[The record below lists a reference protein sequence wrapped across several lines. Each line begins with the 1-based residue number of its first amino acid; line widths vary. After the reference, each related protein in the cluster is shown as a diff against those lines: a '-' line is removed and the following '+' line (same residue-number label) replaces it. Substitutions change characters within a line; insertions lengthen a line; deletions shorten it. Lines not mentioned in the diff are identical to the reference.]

1 MKTCAAFRTASS
13 LARVGLANGRS
24 LLTLLVV
31 AGVAMP
37 AAQAQT
43 TWLGGGANGNWS
55 TGDNWSSAVNNNF
68 SGGLVFAGS
77 SQTSTNNDRTGVTA
91 TTLTFAAGAA
101 PFTISGSQFTLSGA
115 AGALTNSSGTT
126 QTINANMDV
135 TVSGNS
141 VKNIGLTGD
150 IVINGVLSSGTSIAL
165 NPTAGNGTLFLNGN
179 NQNFLGEVRIQSGRN
194 LVLGHDNA
202 AGVGTL
208 NWLGNGTLNV
218 TSGSSFTSSAN
229 LGLSTTGLP
238 FVGSGNLA
246 FTGTTSFSGTAARG
260 LNVQSGTF
268 TLNTVSGANT
278 TVRFDKSG
286 AGTLVLN
293 GPVSTIAATNV
304 SAGTL
309 FVNGNFS
316 SLTTGTVA
324 AAATLGGNGTI
335 SGTMR
340 MNGTLT
346 PGSTGGN
353 VGLLTVNDLIL
364 SSTSRTL
371 IDINGS
377 GRGTGFDAV
386 TASAGLTYSGT
397 LAFTM
402 PTLLTGT
409 FNVFDFASTTG
420 NLNTVSGLFGAQSV
434 SFTNSGGVWTAPLT
448 NGTATFTQS
457 TGELVIVPEPATIAL
472 AGLGL
477 GCVGFA
483 AWRRRGGRRQT
494 R

>member
-1 MKTCAAFRTASS
+1 VVHAGLLAA
-13 LARVGLANGRS
+13 
-24 LLTLLVV
+24 VV
-31 AGVAMP
+31 SFVAMP
-37 AAQAQT
+37 AAHAQR
-43 TWLGGGANGNWS
+43 TWLGGGGDGNWS
-55 TGDNWSSAVNNNF
+55 TFGNWSSAVGNNF
-68 SGGLVFAGS
+68 AGDLVFAGS
-77 SQTSTNNDRTGVTA
+77 SQTSTNNDRTGVTG
-91 TTLTFAAGAA
+91 TNVTFAAGAA
-101 PFTISGSQFTLSGA
+101 PFTISGNQFTL
-115 AGALTNSSGTT
+115 AGNLTNNSGTT
-126 QTINANMDV
+126 QTINANMNV

-141 VKNIGLTGD
+141 VKTIGLTGD
-150 IVINGVLSSGTSIAL
+150 IVINGVLSGTSIAL
-165 NPTAGNGTLFLNGN
+165 NPTAGTGTLFLNGN

-208 NWLGNGTLNV
+208 SWLGNGTLNV

-229 LGLSTTGLP
+229 LSIASNNLP
-238 FVGSGNLA
+238 FAGSGNLA
-246 FTGTTSFSGTAARG
+246 FTGTTSFTGTAARG

-268 TLNTVSGANT
+268 TLNTVSGTNT

-286 AGTLVLN
+286 TGTLVMN

-346 PGSTGGN
+346 PGSSGGN

-386 TASAGLTYSGT
+386 TANAGLTYSGT
-397 LAFTM
+397 LSFNM

-409 FNVFDFASTTG
+409 FNIFDFASTSG
-420 NLNTVSGLFGAQSV
+420 SLNRVSGLFGAESV
-434 SFTNSGGVWTAPLT
+434 TFTNSGGVWTAPLT
-448 NGTATFTQS
+448 SGTATFTQS
-457 TGELVIVPEPATIAL
+457 TGELVIVPEPTTVAL

-477 GCVGFA
+477 GCAGFTI
-483 AWRRRGGRRQT
+483 WRRRACRRQA